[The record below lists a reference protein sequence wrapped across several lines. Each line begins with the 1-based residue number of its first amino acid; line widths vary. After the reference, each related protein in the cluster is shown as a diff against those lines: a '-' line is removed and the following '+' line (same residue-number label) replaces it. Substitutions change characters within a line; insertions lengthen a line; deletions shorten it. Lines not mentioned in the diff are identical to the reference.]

1 MGVLDRLLGRSGPD
15 LATLPGALGDY
26 ARMPLPGKQA
36 GLDDLP
42 MLAIDFE
49 TTGLDDR
56 KDYLV
61 SVGFVPVDGDDIV
74 LAGARRFHVRPPVG
88 AGVGVSATIHGL
100 TDDAV
105 SVGIPIGEALDRVYA
120 ALTGRVL
127 LAHYARIETGF
138 LGEITRR
145 LHGRAPKFEVV
156 DTLELGRRLQ
166 PGSAFDEP
174 KPGAL
179 RLWRLREEFGLP
191 TYAAHDALLDA
202 ISCAELYLAQ
212 RAELAARAAAAHARP
227 LTLGDVRA

>member
-1 MGVLDRLLGRSGPD
+1 MGVLDRLFGRSGPD

-26 ARMPLPGKQA
+26 ARMPLPGKQV

-56 KDYLV
+56 RDYLV
-61 SVGFVPVDGDDIV
+61 SVGFVPVDGGDIV

-105 SVGIPIGEALDRVYA
+105 SVGIPIGEALDRIYA

-145 LHGRAPKFEVV
+145 LHGRAPKFEAV

-191 TYAAHDALLDA
+191 KYAAHDALLDA

-212 RAELAARAAAAHARP
+212 RAELAARAAAANARP